1 MEIQLLHYLVAYT
14 AIITVYLIDRQAKTP
29 SVRDY
34 SVLAL
39 EISNQVIY
47 FSLAYFMLEKIVDLI
62 NPLEIMSVSNLDV
75 PIYINMMLS
84 LLLID
89 FFHYINHRLH
99 HSINFLWKLH
109 RLHHSDQ
116 KVDPLTTFLHHPIEA
131 ITSYFIL
138 ISCYVIFDIPVPVLI
153 GYAFLQAIHAP
164 FTHMRNLLN
173 DRINSTLNLV
183 FVSPNFHRIH
193 HSLDFNQSNSNY
205 GLIFTF
211 WDRIFR
217 TYTKVT
223 QKKLVLMPLGITKEQ
238 SPKSESF
245 PQYLINPFKK

>member
-14 AIITVYLIDRQAKTP
+14 ALITVYLIDRQVKTLTI
-29 SVRDY
+29 RDY
-34 SVLAL
+34 SNLAL
-39 EISNQVIY
+39 EVANQVIY
-47 FSLAYFMLEKIVDLI
+47 FSLAYFMLGKIVDLI
-62 NPLEIMSVSNLDV
+62 IPLEVLSISNLDI
-75 PIYINMMLS
+75 PIYLSAILS
-84 LLLID
+84 LLIID

-99 HSINFLWKLH
+99 HRISFLWKLH
-109 RLHHSDQ
+109 RLHHSDS

-153 GYAFLQAIHAP
+153 GYAFLQAVHAP
-164 FTHMRNLLN
+164 FTHMRNLLS
-173 DRINSTLNLV
+173 DKINGILNLV

-193 HSLDFNQSNSNY
+193 HSLDYNHSNSNY

-211 WDRIFR
+211 WDRIFG

-223 QKKLVLMPLGITKEQ
+223 QEKLVLMPLGISKEQ
-238 SPKSESF
+238 SPKSESL
-245 PQYLINPFKK
+245 PQYLINPFK